1 MVPKFWI
8 LCFEI
13 MVYAVQEK
21 TKYQEALITMHM
33 FKQSLVTENNFG
45 RQDIAINSLEN
56 SFTINRN
63 TFVYEEK
70 TQISKCAYI
79 L

>member
-21 TKYQEALITMHM
+21 IKYQEAMITMPM

-63 TFVYEEK
+63 HICIWEK